1 MPADYLLSDEFFLQF
16 PTNNIFSL
24 PLLLLLLEDSENFST
39 KLLKSRHSVALS
51 FYLKFRQN
59 VYFLFNQDI
68 ELCKIWVVLLKT
80 RSILF
85 E

>member
-59 VYFLFNQDI
+59 V
-68 ELCKIWVVLLKT
+68 
-80 RSILF
+80 
-85 E
+85 